1 MLLSPLILEHEI
13 ILKKWGLSSVT
24 NRWGAKVSEIPG
36 DLDPNEFFDI
46 LVRVEKEIWATRE
59 TVEAQI
65 IPRSILRR
73 NVIVHFSNLSAQAKR
88 IIRANFVLDDELIDM
103 IQKIVPDFPS
113 DFFNT

>member
-46 LVRVEKEIWATRE
+46 LVRVEKEI
-59 TVEAQI
+59 
-65 IPRSILRR
+65 
-73 NVIVHFSNLSAQAKR
+73 
-88 IIRANFVLDDELIDM
+88 
-103 IQKIVPDFPS
+103 
-113 DFFNT
+113 